1 MGSRCPRSPRNLHV
15 VAVAVAE
22 AQRAAGRVAAVLP
35 HEAAVDDGPFA
46 ALAARQKKRQRC
58 PSRTM
63 VNIMA

>member
-1 MGSRCPRSPRNLHV
+1 MVSRCPRSPRNLHH
-15 VAVAVAE
+15 AVAVAE

-35 HEAAVDDGPFA
+35 HEAAVDDGLLA